1 MARYRKVEVKTWVDN
16 KFRQLSPMP
25 PSGRGLWLFLMTGP
39 FTGPIPGLF
48 RAGRAAMAEEL
59 EWDIEAFNEAFREVS
74 SQGMAKADFKE
85 RLVWL
90 PNALKH
96 NKPESP
102 NVVRSWRDEIELL
115 PECDLKNEA
124 IASIRNH
131 LMALGAAYLQA
142 FDEILTDENKPSSK
156 ASRKASPKATP
167 NQEQEQEQEKE
178 IDHGT
183 SAGADDLPQQA
194 QISESES
201 GLNPEQLAVPESGL
215 NPDGPTEPVSGLT
228 PEQVSEPAAGLN
240 PERTSGPVP
249 PAEKINYQTILDV
262 YHEVLPEMPR
272 VKILTDDRKKHL
284 RTFWKKYQFDDRK
297 WRSYLGYIATHC
309 RWMLTDRPNGRGGF
323 WKCKNLDYLITE
335 RCYVAVKEERA
346 NDK

>member
-1 MARYRKVEVKTWVDN
+1 MARIRTIKPEFWTDEKIVECSIPARLLFIGLFNFADDNGCLVHSPKRIKMQVFPADTVDCEPLITELITHGLLMEYSVSDHRYLFIKGFSTHQKINRPSKTSIPLPPEFNESASKNDNKSADIQGELTESNVDTDN
-16 KFRQLSPMP
+16 KFNDDS
-25 PSGRGLWLFLMTGP
+25 
-39 FTGPIPGLF
+39 
-48 RAGRAAMAEEL
+48 
-59 EWDIEAFNEAFREVS
+59 VS
-74 SQGMAKADFKE
+74 AHG
-85 RLVWL
+85 
-90 PNALKH
+90 
-96 NKPESP
+96 
-102 NVVRSWRDEIELL
+102 
-115 PECDLKNEA
+115 
-124 IASIRNH
+124 
-131 LMALGAAYLQA
+131 G
-142 FDEILTDENKPSSK
+142 LTDGRE
-156 ASRKASPKATP
+156 RKG
-167 NQEQEQEQEKE
+167 KE
-178 IDHGT
+178 LKDIDHGA
-183 SAGADDLPQQA
+183 SAGADDLSQQA
-194 QISESES
+194 RILESES

-215 NPDGPTEPVSGLT
+215 NPDRPTESVSGLT

-240 PERTSGPVP
+240 PERASGPVP
-249 PAEKINYQTILDV
+249 PAEKINYQAILDV

>member
-1 MARYRKVEVKTWVDN
+1 MANSWLRLWHDMPNDPKWRTIARKSNQRIGDVISVYLHVLVNVSSGGETACNAGVTQGVASGNEDERGRIKNLCADDIASSLDLETEQVE
-16 KFRQLSPMP
+16 QIL
-25 PSGRGLWLFLMTGP
+25 
-39 FTGPIPGLF
+39 
-48 RAGRAAMAEEL
+48 AAMQGKVLDGNLVIGWAKRQPKRDDDSSARVRAYRDRKRAEKESKGNTL
-59 EWDIEAFNEAFREVS
+59 VGTCNAGVM
-74 SQGMAKADFKE
+74 QG
-85 RLVWL
+85 
-90 PNALKH
+90 NA
-96 NKPESP
+96 P
-102 NVVRSWRDEIELL
+102 D
-115 PECDLKNEA
+115 
-124 IASIRNH
+124 
-131 LMALGAAYLQA
+131 
-142 FDEILTDENKPSSK
+142 TD
-156 ASRKASPKATP
+156 TDT
-167 NQEQEQEQEKE
+167 EKE
-178 IDHGT
+178 IDHGA

-240 PERTSGPVP
+240 PERASGPVP